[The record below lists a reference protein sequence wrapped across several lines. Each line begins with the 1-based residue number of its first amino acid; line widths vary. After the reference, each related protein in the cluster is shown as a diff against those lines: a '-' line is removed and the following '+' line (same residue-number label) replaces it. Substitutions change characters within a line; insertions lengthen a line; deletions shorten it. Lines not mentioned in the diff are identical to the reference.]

1 MLEIT
6 FVLGRR
12 QNLFFSELVQVIRD
26 ELSALGVRSSVSLD
40 GFPAVQPGRVYVL
53 VPPHE
58 WVALHGGTQPPPDL
72 MARTLVIC
80 AEQPGT
86 SYFEGNQPVAEAAG
100 AVFDI
105 SPMSVV
111 EWHRRGIAAE
121 RFTLGHTARWAT
133 PMLDTPRDVDI
144 AFLGCASER
153 RNRLLAS
160 YAPLLAPRRCHILV
174 SENDR
179 PNYGENPGF
188 LTGARKRDLLGRT
201 RVLLNLHVGE
211 RPYFEQL
218 RAVEAMLAGAVVVSE
233 HSIGSE
239 PLAPGADFLSGRPEA
254 LAHLALELVEDDERR
269 RAIQQSAAARL
280 AEHPLSATAER
291 LAAVA
296 ADIDRRAPRSARA
309 AWNPPETLE
318 FEPPAPRASTA
329 DPEAATAR
337 RALKQ
342 LRLEGIETRRRIAR
356 LEATL
361 LGEHR
366 RAVEIVARTP
376 SYSGALPR
384 VSVLVSLFNHERHI
398 EEALE
403 SVAKST
409 FRATEIVVVD
419 DASEDGSGERAS
431 AWLAAHPQ
439 SPAILLRHRW
449 NRGLPHA
456 RNAALDF
463 ARAPL
468 SFVLDADN
476 ALYRHGL
483 ERLAEA
489 LDSDP
494 SAAFA
499 YGILEAFAGT
509 DPVGLMSYG
518 PWQPERLRAMNYVDA
533 MALVRTDR
541 LRALRGYSTDP
552 RLHGWEDY
560 DLWCRIADE
569 GGHAVAVA
577 EIVGRYR
584 IAEHSMLR
592 STSYLSNVEAFS
604 VLAERSPQLMAGVPL
619 PR

>member
-6 FVLGRR
+6 FVLGRC

-40 GFPAVQPGRVYVL
+40 GFPAARAGRIYVL

-58 WVALHGGTQPPPDL
+58 WVSLHGGAVPPPDL
-72 MARTLVIC
+72 LARTLVIC

-86 SYFEGNQPVAEAAG
+86 SYFEGNQPLAEAAG

-105 SPMSVV
+105 SPLSVV

-121 RFTLGHTARWAT
+121 RFGLGHTARWAT
-133 PMLDTPRDVDI
+133 PMLDTPRDIDI
-144 AFLGCASER
+144 AFLGSASER

-160 YAPLLAPRRCHILV
+160 YAPVLTPRRCHIVLGD
-174 SENDR
+174 NDR

-188 LTGARKRDLLGRT
+188 LTGSRKRDLLGRT

-211 RPYFEQL
+211 QPYFEHL
-218 RAVEAMLAGAVVVSE
+218 RAVEAMLAGAVMVSE
-233 HSIGSE
+233 HSIGTE
-239 PLAPGADFLSGRPEA
+239 PFAPGDDFLSGRPEA
-254 LAHLALELVEDDERR
+254 LGHLALELLENDGRR

-280 AEHPLSATAER
+280 AEHPLRTAVER
-291 LAAVA
+291 LAEVA
-296 ADIDRRAPRSARA
+296 AEVDASAPPTARA
-309 AWNPPETLE
+309 AWRAPGVREFAPPT
-318 FEPPAPRASTA
+318 PCHTTD
-329 DPEAATAR
+329 DPESAAAR

-342 LRLEGIETRRRIAR
+342 LRIEGIETRRRMGR
-356 LEATL
+356 LEAML

-366 RAVEIVARTP
+366 GAVEVVEQTP
-376 SYSGALPR
+376 SYSAAQPR
-384 VSVLVSLFNHERHI
+384 VSVLVPLFNHEQHI

-403 SVAKST
+403 SVAAST
-409 FRATEIVVVD
+409 FRETEIVIVD
-419 DASEDGSGERAS
+419 DASEDGSGARTS
-431 AWLAAHPQ
+431 AWLAAHPR
-439 SPAILLRHRW
+439 SPSVLLRHRW

-468 SFVLDADN
+468 SFALDADN

-483 ERLAEA
+483 ERLTEA

-499 YGILEAFAGT
+499 YGILECFTSGG
-509 DPVGLMSYG
+509 PIGLTSYG
-518 PWQPERLRAMNYVDA
+518 PWQPERLRTKNYVDA

-541 LRALRGYSTDP
+541 LRALHGYTTDP

-560 DLWCRIADE
+560 DLWCRMAE
-569 GGHAVAVA
+569 KGGNGTAVAG
-577 EIVGRYR
+577 IVGRYR

-592 STSYLSNVEAFS
+592 STSQLSHAEAFS
-604 VLAERSPQLMAGVPL
+604 VLAERSPKLMAGVPL